1 MQTYNDT
8 ITDEL
13 GVPSLNEDQL
23 KEIKELTDLIQEA
36 KGDHQK
42 AKAAQDLMNYIDG
55 LKGWTWFDASQ
66 AIWYTNVLSGPTTWL
81 ITNPFANLTNLV
93 SELAIDVKNNP
104 IRAPFIFRR
113 AAEGLIKGLVQAGDV
128 LQTGYDPFKGKD
140 YKTEATPLL
149 ERIRFKGGK
158 LNPANYL
165 KYVTR
170 AMKAGDIIFYQ
181 ALKEQKLAVLALQQA
196 RKHGRI
202 EPNGDDLKTIYET
215 LIKEDFDTA
224 MDQASS
230 EGFTGRDQ
238 KLRAYEIMEQY
249 RPEYAVQEAENFA
262 AKGTFNYKPTGTL
275 GRVANSLNN
284 MRRDL
289 PAMNY
294 IVPFVNTVI
303 NVANEY
309 LNYHPLFG
317 GIRYVRQATG
327 WGKAKQR
334 LSDEERARVGVKA
347 LVGTIAMAALFLL
360 DDPEDEDSLFE
371 ITANGTGSTKKN
383 YELERTGWRSYSIRI
398 GDTWYSYKNTPLA
411 LPLAT
416 VGFMKDAQRYGKKPD
431 VESIAT
437 IAAMG
442 SLKFIM
448 DLNTLSSLADFFSLF
463 DKENISEY
471 TSSFDQAKKQLTK

>member
-1 MQTYNDT
+1 
-8 ITDEL
+8 
-13 GVPSLNEDQL
+13 
-23 KEIKELTDLIQEA
+23 
-36 KGDHQK
+36 
-42 AKAAQDLMNYIDG
+42 
-55 LKGWTWFDASQ
+55 
-66 AIWYTNVLSGPTTWL
+66 
-81 ITNPFANLTNLV
+81 
-93 SELAIDVKNNP
+93 
-104 IRAPFIFRR
+104 
-113 AAEGLIKGLVQAGDV
+113 
-128 LQTGYDPFKGKD
+128 
-140 YKTEATPLL
+140 
-149 ERIRFKGGK
+149 
-158 LNPANYL
+158 
-165 KYVTR
+165 
-170 AMKAGDIIFYQ
+170 MKAGDIIFYQ
-181 ALKEQKLAVLALQQA
+181 ALKEQKLAVLALQEA
-196 RKHGRI
+196 RKHGRT

-215 LIKEDFDTA
+215 LIKEDFGTA

-238 KLRAYEIMEQY
+238 KLRAYEIMEQS

-294 IVPFVNTVI
+294 VVPFVNTVI

-360 DDPEDEDSLFE
+360 DDPEDEESLFE

-416 VGFMKDAQRYGKKPD
+416 VGFMKDAQRYGKTPD

-471 TSSFDQAKKQLTK
+471 TSSFDQAKRQLTKVTKSFIIPNFITQMSKLTQELTETPNKRANNVVEEVIRDLPYFRDRLDNMYDAFGDPVVPKQLEKLIPLNAHRSPADIEMFKFLQDNKLFVGVPAKTNRKPNGEPMTEEEYNQFAIQSARATKARILREYKMYARENKEEIKQWFDDVREEERRQAKLDLFGY